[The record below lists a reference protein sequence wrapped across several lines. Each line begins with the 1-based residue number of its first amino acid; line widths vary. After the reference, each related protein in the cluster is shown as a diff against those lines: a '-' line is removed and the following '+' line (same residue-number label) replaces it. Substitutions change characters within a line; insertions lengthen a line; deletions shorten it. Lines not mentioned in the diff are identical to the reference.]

1 MYFLYLVGITLITDK
16 SAHHVD
22 VSYLRYF
29 SDLELV
35 SNYAWGDVALA
46 HMYMELNNVCH
57 YMTKHLAGYLPFVA
71 DINK

>member
-1 MYFLYLVGITLITDK
+1 M
-16 SAHHVD
+16 D